1 LLVICRSEASQRSG
15 DIAEGSLGEDLMKT
29 FALAAMLCLLCLPQ
43 AGRAEDKAADGP
55 EASRAAR
62 IPTAEQSAV
71 MAKAA
76 RDKSEALE
84 RARDRRVRQIS
95 KGICTGC

>member
-1 LLVICRSEASQRSG
+1 MRIV
-15 DIAEGSLGEDLMKT
+15 
-29 FALAAMLCLLCLPQ
+29 ALAAMLGLLCLPGAAHAQ
-43 AGRAEDKAADGP
+43 NKAAATP
-55 EASRAAR
+55 EAAKAQAK
-62 IPTAEQSAV
+62 PVTVEQSAE

-95 KGICTGC
+95 KGICNGC

>member
-1 LLVICRSEASQRSG
+1 MRIV
-15 DIAEGSLGEDLMKT
+15 
-29 FALAAMLCLLCLPQ
+29 ALAAMLGLLCLPG
-43 AGRAEDKAADGP
+43 AGYAQNKAA
-55 EASRAAR
+55 ASPAAAKVQAK
-62 IPTAEQSAV
+62 PVTTEQSAE

-95 KGICTGC
+95 KGICNGC

>member
-1 LLVICRSEASQRSG
+1 MRTV
-15 DIAEGSLGEDLMKT
+15 
-29 FALAAMLCLLCLPQ
+29 ALAAMLGLLCLPG
-43 AGRAEDKAADGP
+43 AGYAQNKAAASP
-55 EASRAAR
+55 EAPKAQAK
-62 IPTAEQSAV
+62 PVTTEQSAE

-95 KGICTGC
+95 KGICNGC

>member
-1 LLVICRSEASQRSG
+1 
-15 DIAEGSLGEDLMKT
+15 
-29 FALAAMLCLLCLPQ
+29 
-43 AGRAEDKAADGP
+43 
-55 EASRAAR
+55 
-62 IPTAEQSAV
+62 

-95 KGICTGC
+95 KGICNGC